1 MGEDREAGER
11 VGGRILGSTLWA
23 PRSTLCPHFVH
34 TVSTAVSREAGGVE
48 PHWPAAAPIL
58 RLGQVVA
65 TETINRINHDAYS
78 GNND

>member
-11 VGGRILGSTLWA
+11 VGGRILGSTVHTA
-23 PRSTLCPHFVH
+23 PHFVH

-65 TETINRINHDAYS
+65 TETINCINHDAYS